1 MDVSVIIPTY
11 NRSTQLTATLDSLL
25 GCDTAGLE
33 QVEIIVVDDG
43 SPHPVAPLVES
54 RGPGP
59 PANLAAHHPSKELG
73 TGCGPQH
80 RISGLAVRSSSSSMM
95 ISCVRRTS
103 SAGI

>member
-54 RGPGP
+54 PTVRPPISLAPSVKRTRDRLRPATPDFGP
-59 PANLAAHHPSKELG
+59 
-73 TGCGPQH
+73 
-80 RISGLAVRSSSSSMM
+80 
-95 ISCVRRTS
+95 RR
-103 SAGI
+103 